1 MTSTDTTQAVD
12 EAKLEQLMGQVVGFM
27 TGGAMCF
34 AMWLGD
40 ELGLYRALAGSGSMT
55 ADEIAGK
62 AGCNAR
68 LVREWLD
75 SQVAAGSSPG
85 MRTPTVISSRRRR
98 RWLSPMTIHR
108 SSSPAP

>member
-1 MTSTDTTQAVD
+1 MTSTDATHAVD

-55 ADEIAGK
+55 ADEIAGN
-62 AGCNAR
+62 AGGNPRLAR
-68 LVREWLD
+68 GRAEGPAARGLVSRGPGTERP
-75 SQVAAGSSPG
+75 QPGNQAAVA
-85 MRTPTVISSRRRR
+85 R
-98 RWLSPMTIHR
+98 
-108 SSSPAP
+108 

>member
-1 MTSTDTTQAVD
+1 MTSTDATHAVD

-62 AGCNAR
+62 AGGNPR
-68 LVREWLD
+68 LVREWLHGQGAGGPV
-75 SQVAAGSSPG
+75 SLGPGAHGYQLSTQAAMGP
-85 MRTPTVISSRRRR
+85 
-98 RWLSPMTIHR
+98 
-108 SSSPAP
+108 